1 MSFLN
6 IIRDYTEF
14 LNTLSVNFIDG
25 LPLFEFI
32 KQTSFYFLK
41 TIQFVIRYIFTCE
54 WLRDFSLFPITIPQ
68 ISNSIL
74 QENFIFQNSPY
85 LFFNFLE
92 LPQFIQNSFLLGLFN
107 SFFLTVPFSIVHI
120 ITIRRLF
127 IKGLPSAVFSIS
139 GYLCGQIIFISSV
152 IFGLRTFIIAWFS
165 LEPVNYI
172 LGIFLIFRLIYNM
185 TQENLRELKTW
196 NNDQY
201 RNFFVTNFILAWCEQ
216 TALFQYF
223 GNLNFSP
230 TSSLLETQFHTFS
243 AHSFYI
249 FGICIGCFCFTC
261 IWGFLFLQLKNICI
275 RYTPLFLS
283 NFIQTI
289 HTGSL
294 IVSIAFSLSSIPFY
308 GLDYLTTGPLGFP
321 SQDKI
326 FKNTIFDQ
334 FNIKDS
340 VLGLGVSSQFA
351 GVDVDVTPFDRG
363 RYLVFPERT
372 FPYAFEDLNYKG
384 EYEWVTRYDKVSGV
398 SDSRAGFLSLSKLF
412 KKESSVEGKKQ
423 PSKGDKNTNIF
434 QIQSNL
440 ISETIQPNSEIEPET
455 AESRFEEWYS
465 TESVSSAEEAHPLD
479 TIFLE
484 AQETTFPVDFSRL
497 SANEPGSLDF
507 KIKQKYYSNPIYKS
521 LLSLDIDLF
530 LNRQPKDFKLNPDT
544 EIDLN
549 TKRSMLTAYYDSLR
563 DYAELP
569 YFSEFEDFF
578 DGTKTFSNK
587 VYNQQFKGTLRTV
600 SRLFSL
606 TSDPESN
613 VQQNQLV
620 LKYDQPLYTFSNSPF
635 SAFHEESLELPHT
648 SETQDETTSSSSVF
662 MTHEKT
668 KTPDTFLQETVS
680 GPLYAGWDEKL
691 RKFTITNKFLPRK
704 FTGYKTTLNKSLYT
718 KFSQSNILPET
729 SKFINKPISSPKGEI
744 YKIKFTTWPI
754 SQNILNKGSTNSTIP
769 FSVLY
774 VPKSEFGDSQ
784 EPLFDSL
791 DILPRNWETR
801 NRRINITLGKTYENV
816 FDYLAP
822 ERGGFIWPGNQ
833 KIQLK
838 IKPWSS

>member
-6 IIRDYTEF
+6 IIRDYTEL
-14 LNTLSVNFIDG
+14 LNNLSVNFIDG
-25 LPLFEFI
+25 IPFFEFL
-32 KQTSFYFLK
+32 KESSLYFLK
-41 TIQFVIRYIFTCE
+41 TIQLAFFYIFTFE
-54 WLRDFSLFPITIPQ
+54 WLRDFTLLPITIPQ

-74 QENFIFQNSPY
+74 QENFIFQNSSA
-85 LFFNFLE
+85 LVFNFLE
-92 LPQFIQNSFLLGLFN
+92 LPQFSQNSFILGLFN
-107 SFFLTVPFSIVHI
+107 SFFLTIPISIVHI
-120 ITIRRLF
+120 ITVRRLF
-127 IKGLPSAVFSIS
+127 IKGIPSAVLSIS
-139 GYLCGQIIFISSV
+139 GYLCGQVIFISSV
-152 IFGLRTFIIAWFS
+152 IFGLRSIIIPWFS
-165 LEPVNYI
+165 LEPLNYI
-172 LGIFLIFRLIYNM
+172 IGIFIIFRLLYSM

-196 NNDQY
+196 NTNQY
-201 RNFFVTNFILAWCEQ
+201 RNFFLTSFLLAWCEQ

-230 TSSLLETQFHTFS
+230 TSSLLETQFHTFFD
-243 AHSFYI
+243 HSFYI
-249 FGICIGCFCFTC
+249 FGICIGCFCFTF
-261 IWGFLFLQLKNICI
+261 IWGFLLLQLKNICI

-294 IVSIAFSLSSIPFY
+294 ILALAFSLSSIPFY
-308 GLDYLTTGPLGFP
+308 GLDYITTSSLGFH
-321 SQDKI
+321 SQDKV

-340 VLGLGVSSQFA
+340 VLGLGISSQFSS
-351 GVDVDVTPFDRG
+351 VDIDVTPFDRG

-372 FPYAFEDLNYKG
+372 FPYGFEDLNYKG

-423 PSKGDKNTNIF
+423 SLKGDKNSNILP
-434 QIQSNL
+434 IQSTL
-440 ISETIQPNSEIEPET
+440 IAENIQLNSEAEPET

-465 TESVSSAEEAHPLD
+465 NDSISSADEAHPLD

-484 AQETTFPVDFSRL
+484 AQETSFPVDFSRL
-497 SANEPGSLDF
+497 SAIEPGNLDF

-521 LLSLDIDLF
+521 LLTLDIDLF
-530 LNRQPKDFKLNPDT
+530 LNRQPKEIKLSPNN
-544 EIDLN
+544 EFDLN

-563 DYAELP
+563 DYSQLP
-569 YFSEFEDFF
+569 YFSEFEEFF

-606 TSDPESN
+606 TSDPELN
-613 VQQNQLV
+613 LQQNQLI
-620 LKYDQPLYTFSNSPF
+620 LKYDQPLYIFSTPPF
-635 SAFHEESLELPHT
+635 SAFHEELKKSQNL
-648 SETQDETTSSSSVF
+648 ETQDESISD
-662 MTHEKT
+662 
-668 KTPDTFLQETVS
+668 PFLQETVS
-680 GPLYAGWDEKL
+680 APLYAGWDEKL

-704 FTGYKTTLNKSLYT
+704 LTGYKTSLNKSIYT
-718 KFSQSNILPET
+718 KFTKSNFSPEV
-729 SKFINKPISSPKGEI
+729 SNFSNQQKDDI

-754 SQNILNKGSTNSTIP
+754 SQTVLNKGSTNSTIP

-784 EPLFDSL
+784 EPLFDTL

-801 NRRINITLGKTYENV
+801 NRRINISLGKTYENV

-833 KIQLK
+833 KLQLK
-838 IKPWSS
+838 IKS